1 VRYSASEKM
10 EIIQLVEGSNLAVKR
25 TLEELDVPRSSFYR
39 WYRAYST
46 DGMEGL
52 TPKPSQSR
60 RFWNRIPDEER
71 DRVVAVAI
79 EKPELSPRELAW
91 HITDTEGWFISESSV
106 YRILKSYDL
115 ITSPNYIVIS
125 AADEFRHKTRRVHEL
140 WQTDFTWLKVTGWG
154 WYFLSTILDDYSRYI
169 IAWRLSS
176 TMGAEDVTETLDR
189 AVEKTGVTDVRL
201 RHRPRL
207 LSDNGPAYVSKELR
221 EYLAERDI
229 PHTRGQPYHPQTQ
242 GKIERYHRTLKNL
255 VTLQNYYAPWEL
267 EHEIGRFV
275 RWYNTERYHESLE
288 NLTPEDVYR
297 GRGREI
303 MTARELLKMQTLER
317 RKRRNLGKEVI
328 NEPAIRPAELRESVC

>member
-1 VRYSASEKM
+1 MRYSASEKI
-10 EIIQLVEGSNLAVKR
+10 EIIRLVEGSNLPVKR

-39 WYRAYST
+39 WYRAYSA
-46 DGMEGL
+46 DGIEGL

-71 DRVVAVAI
+71 DRVVAVAL
-79 EKPELSPRELAW
+79 ERPELSPRELAW

-115 ITSPNYIVIS
+115 VTSPNYIVIS

-201 RHRPRL
+201 RLRPRL

-221 EYLAERDI
+221 EYLAERDM

-242 GKIERYHRTLKNL
+242 GKIERYHRTMKNL

-267 EHEIGRFV
+267 ENEIGRFV
-275 RWYNTERYHESLE
+275 RWYNTERYHESLD

-297 GRGREI
+297 GRGMEI
-303 MTARELLKMQTLER
+303 VTARELLKLQTLER
-317 RKRRNLGKEVI
+317 RKRRNLGKKVI
-328 NEPAIRPAELRESVC
+328 NEPSIRPAELRESVC

>member
-1 VRYSASEKM
+1 VRYTAAEKM
-10 EIIQLVEGSNLAVKR
+10 EIIRLVEGSNLLVKR

-39 WYRAYST
+39 WYQAYSA

-60 RFWNRIPDEER
+60 RFWNRIPDQQR

-79 EKPELSPRELAW
+79 EKPELSPWELAW

-115 ITSPNYIVIS
+115 VTSPNYIVIS

-169 IAWRLSS
+169 IAWLLSS

-221 EYLAERDI
+221 EYLADRDI
-229 PHTRGQPYHPQTQ
+229 SHTRGQPYHPQTQ
-242 GKIERYHRTLKNL
+242 GKIERYHRTMKNVIKL
-255 VTLQNYYAPWEL
+255 ENYYLPWEL
-267 EHEIGRFV
+267 EQRIGELIEY
-275 RWYNTERYHESLE
+275 YN
-288 NLTPEDVYR
+288 N
-297 GRGREI
+297 
-303 MTARELLKMQTLER
+303 
-317 RKRRNLGKEVI
+317 
-328 NEPAIRPAELRESVC
+328 

>member
-1 VRYSASEKM
+1 MRYSAAEKM
-10 EIIQLVEGSNLAVKR
+10 EIIRLVEGSNLPVKR
-25 TLEELDVPRSSFYR
+25 TLSELDVPRSSFYR
-39 WYRAYST
+39 WYRAYSA
-46 DGMEGL
+46 GGYEGL
-52 TPKPSQSR
+52 LPKPSQRR
-60 RFWNRIPDEER
+60 RFWNRIPEGER
-71 DRVVAVAI
+71 DRVVEVAI
-79 EKPELSPRELAW
+79 DKPELSPRELAW

-115 ITSPNYIVIS
+115 VTSPNYIVIS

-169 IAWRLSS
+169 ISWRLST
-176 TMGAEDVTETLDR
+176 TMAASDVKQTLDR

-221 EYLAERDI
+221 EYLTENDI
-229 PHTRGQPYHPQTQ
+229 LHTRGQPYHPQTQ
-242 GKIERYHRTLKNL
+242 GKIERYHRTMKNL

-275 RWYNTERYHESLE
+275 RWYNTERYHESLD

-297 GRGREI
+297 GRDREI
-303 MTARELLKMQTLER
+303 LTARELLKMQTLER
-317 RKRRNLGKEVI
+317 RKRWNLGMEVK
-328 NEPAIRPAELRESVC
+328 NEPVVRPAELRESVC

>member
-1 VRYSASEKM
+1 M
-10 EIIQLVEGSNLAVKR
+10 EIIRLVEGSTLPVKR

-39 WYRAYST
+39 WYRTYST
-46 DGMEGL
+46 DGFQGL

-71 DRVVAVAI
+71 ERVVEVAI

-115 ITSPNYIVIS
+115 VTSPNYIVIS
-125 AADEFRHKTRRVHEL
+125 AADEFRYKPRRVHEL

-169 IAWRLSS
+169 ISWRLST
-176 TMGAEDVTETLDR
+176 TMSAGDVKQTLDR
-189 AVEKTGVTDVRL
+189 ALERTGVTQVRV
-201 RHRPRL
+201 RYRPRL

-221 EYLAERDI
+221 EYLTEKDI
-229 PHTRGQPYHPQTQ
+229 SHTRGQPYHPQTQ
-242 GKIERYHRTLKNL
+242 GKIERYHRTMKNL

-267 EHEIGRFV
+267 EQEISRFV

-297 GRGREI
+297 GRDREI
-303 MTARELLKMQTLER
+303 LTARKLLKMQTLER
-317 RKRRNLGKEVI
+317 RKRYNLGMKLRR
-328 NEPAIRPAELRESVC
+328 EPAIKPAELRESVC